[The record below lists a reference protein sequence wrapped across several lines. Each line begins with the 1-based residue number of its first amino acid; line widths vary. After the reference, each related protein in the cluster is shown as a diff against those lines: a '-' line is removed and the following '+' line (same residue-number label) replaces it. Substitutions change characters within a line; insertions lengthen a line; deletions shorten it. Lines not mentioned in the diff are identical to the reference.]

1 MKVRLVFIGKTV
13 SNALKELE
21 QTYEKRL
28 THYVSYERIELPDVK
43 QASSLTP
50 AQLKEKEGQL
60 FLAKISEDQ
69 HVILLDEQ
77 GVSYTSEGF
86 SQFLATHE
94 LHSSKKIT
102 FCIGGA
108 FGFSNELYERSNGK
122 IALSKMTFSH
132 QMVRTIFLEQLYR
145 ACTINKGEKYHHS

>member
-13 SNALKELE
+13 SSALKELE

-60 FLAKISEDQ
+60 FLAKISDDQ

-77 GVSYTSEGF
+77 GLSYTSEGF
-86 SQFLATHE
+86 AQFLATHE

-108 FGFSNELYERSNGK
+108 FGFSNELYQRSNGK

>member
-1 MKVRLVFIGKTV
+1 MKVRLVFIGKTA
-13 SNALKELE
+13 SSALKELE

-60 FLAKISEDQ
+60 FLAKISDDQ

-77 GVSYTSEGF
+77 GLSYTSEGF
-86 SQFLATHE
+86 AQFLATHE

-108 FGFSNELYERSNGK
+108 FGFSNELYQRSNGK

>member
-1 MKVRLVFIGKTV
+1 MKVRLLFIGKTV

-28 THYVSYERIELPDVK
+28 IHYVSYERIELPDVK
-43 QASSLTP
+43 QASSFTP

-60 FLAKISEDQ
+60 FLAKITDDQ

-77 GVSYTSEGF
+77 GTSYTSEGF
-86 SQFLATHE
+86 AQFLANHE
-94 LHSSKKIT
+94 LHNPKKIT

-108 FGFSNELYERSNGK
+108 FGFSTELYARSNGK

>member
-1 MKVRLVFIGKTV
+1 MKVRLMFIGKTV

-28 THYVSYERIELPDVK
+28 THYVSYERVELPDVK

-69 HVILLDEQ
+69 HVILLDEK
-77 GVSYTSEGF
+77 GTTYASEGF
-86 SQFLATHE
+86 AQLLANHE
-94 LHSSKKIT
+94 LHSAKKIT

-108 FGFSNELYERSNGK
+108 FGFSDELYGRANGK
-122 IALSKMTFSH
+122 ISLSQMTFSH

>member
-60 FLAKISEDQ
+60 FLAKITDDQ

-86 SQFLATHE
+86 AQFLANHE
-94 LHSSKKIT
+94 LHNPKKIT

>member
-1 MKVRLVFIGKTV
+1 MKVRLLFIGKTV

-28 THYVSYERIELPDVK
+28 IHYVSYERIELPDVK
-43 QASSLTP
+43 QASSFTP

-60 FLAKISEDQ
+60 FLAKISDDQ

-77 GVSYTSEGF
+77 GTSYTSEGF
-86 SQFLATHE
+86 AQFLANHE

-108 FGFSNELYERSNGK
+108 FGFSTELYARSNGK

>member
-13 SNALKELE
+13 SSALKELE

-60 FLAKISEDQ
+60 FLAKISDDQ

-86 SQFLATHE
+86 AQFLATHE

-108 FGFSNELYERSNGK
+108 FGFSNELYQRSNGK

>member
-1 MKVRLVFIGKTV
+1 MKVRLMFIGKTV

-28 THYVSYERIELPDVK
+28 SHYVSYERVELPDVK
-43 QASSLTP
+43 QAASLTTS
-50 AQLKEKEGQL
+50 QLKDKEGQL
-60 FLAKISEDQ
+60 FLSKLSEDQ

-77 GVSYTSEGF
+77 GTGYTSEGF
-86 SQFLATHE
+86 AHVLANHE
-94 LHSSKKIT
+94 LHSAKKIT

-108 FGFSNELYERSNGK
+108 FGFSDELYARSNAK
-122 IALSKMTFSH
+122 MSLSKMTFSH

>member
-86 SQFLATHE
+86 AQFLATHE

-132 QMVRTIFLEQLYR
+132 QMVRMIFFEQLYR
-145 ACTINKGEKYHHS
+145 ALTILRGEPYHHE

>member
-1 MKVRLVFIGKTV
+1 MFIGKTV

-28 THYVSYERIELPDVK
+28 SHYVSYERIELPDVK

-60 FLAKISEDQ
+60 FLAKISDDQ

-77 GVSYTSEGF
+77 GTSYTSEGF
-86 SQFLATHE
+86 AQFLASHE
-94 LHSSKKIT
+94 LHSPKKIT

-108 FGFSNELYERSNGK
+108 FGFSNELYARSNGK